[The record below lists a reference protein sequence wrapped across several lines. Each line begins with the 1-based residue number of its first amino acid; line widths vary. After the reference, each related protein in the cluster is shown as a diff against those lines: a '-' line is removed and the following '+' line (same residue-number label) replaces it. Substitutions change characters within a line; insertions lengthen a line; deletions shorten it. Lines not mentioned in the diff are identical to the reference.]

1 LRIGVLTGGGDCA
14 GLNAAIL
21 GVAKRA
27 WSLQDEVYGIGRG
40 WAGLMGEGEVY
51 PLGKDDIRGIITQSG
66 TILRTSR
73 TNPAKIEGGY
83 DQALATLKR
92 NGIGGLV
99 AIGGDDTLGV
109 SAKLAE
115 RGFNVVGV
123 PKTIDNDLPS
133 TDFCIGFDTAANVV
147 ALEIDRLQATAR
159 SHGRILV
166 VEVMGRE
173 AGWLSI
179 VGGTAAGA
187 DFIAIPEVPVHID
200 ELAAQAEWCGKTQ
213 GFGVMAIAEG
223 AEIDGMEGPSDE
235 PGAVDAFGHVRLAH
249 RDLAQRVA
257 DEIERR
263 TGIETRSVV
272 LGHVQRGG
280 TPTIHDRYVSMLLGS
295 AAVDYLHG
303 GLGGNMA
310 AYRAEEIVP
319 VPLAEVAGKVRLV
332 TPEIYEMVSRFFGG
346 APKS

>member
-1 LRIGVLTGGGDCA
+1 
-14 GLNAAIL
+14 
-21 GVAKRA
+21 
-27 WSLQDEVYGIGRG
+27 
-40 WAGLMGEGEVY
+40 M
-51 PLGKDDIRGIITQSG
+51 
-66 TILRTSR
+66 
-73 TNPAKIEGGY
+73 
-83 DQALATLKR
+83 
-92 NGIGGLV
+92 
-99 AIGGDDTLGV
+99 
-109 SAKLAE
+109 
-115 RGFNVVGV
+115 VGV

-133 TDFCIGFDTAANVV
+133 TDFCIGFDTAANIV
-147 ALEIDRLQATAR
+147 AEEIDRLQTTAR

-179 VGGTAAGA
+179 VGGTAGGA

-200 ELAAQAEWCGKTQ
+200 ELVAQAERCRKTQ

-223 AEIDGMEGPSDE
+223 AEIGGMEGPTDE

-280 TPTIHDRYVSMLLGS
+280 TPTIHDRYVSMLLGA
-295 AAVDYLHG
+295 AAVEYLHG
-303 GLGGNMA
+303 GLSGNMT
-310 AYRAEEIVP
+310 AYKGQEIVP
-319 VPLAEVAGKVRLV
+319 VPLAEVAGKNSLV
-332 TPEIYEMVSRFFGG
+332 TPEIYATVKQFFGTM
-346 APKS
+346 PTS

>member
-1 LRIGVLTGGGDCA
+1 MRIGVLTGGGDCS

-21 GVAKRA
+21 GVAQRA

-40 WAGLMGEGEVY
+40 WAGLMGEGEVF
-51 PLGKDDIRGIITQSG
+51 PLAKEDVVGIITQSG
-66 TILRTSR
+66 TILGTSR
-73 TNPAKIEGGY
+73 TNPAKIEGGF

-92 NGIGGLV
+92 NGIEGLV

-115 RGFNVVGV
+115 RGFNVV
-123 PKTIDNDLPS
+123 
-133 TDFCIGFDTAANVV
+133 AE
-147 ALEIDRLQATAR
+147 EIYRLQTTAR

-179 VGGTAAGA
+179 VGGTAGGA

-200 ELAAQAEWCGKTQ
+200 ELVAQAEQCGKTQ
-213 GFGVMAIAEG
+213 GFAVMAIAEG
-223 AEIDGMEGPSDE
+223 AEIGGMAGPTDE
-235 PGAVDAFGHVRLAH
+235 PGSVDAFGHVRLAD
-249 RDLAQRVA
+249 RGVAQRVA

-263 TGIETRSVV
+263 TGIETRVTV

-280 TPTIHDRYVSMLLGS
+280 TPTIRDRYVSMLMGA
-295 AAVDYLHG
+295 AAVDYLHR
-303 GLGGNMA
+303 GLGGNMT
-310 AYRAEEIVP
+310 AYKGQEIVP
-319 VPLAEVAGKVRLV
+319 VPLAEVAGKNSLV
-332 TPEIYEMVSRFFGG
+332 TPEIYATVRQFFGTVP
-346 APKS
+346 AS

>member
-27 WSLQDEVYGIGRG
+27 WSLQDEVYGIGKG

-51 PLGKDDIRGIITQSG
+51 PLGKEDVVGIITESG

-73 TNPAKIEGGY
+73 TNPAKIEGGF

-92 NGIGGLV
+92 NSIGGLV

-109 SAKLAE
+109 SAKLHE
-115 RGFNVVGV
+115 RGFDVVGV

-147 ALEIDRLQATAR
+147 AEEIYRLQTTAR

-179 VGGTAAGA
+179 VGGTAGGA

-200 ELAAQAEWCGKTQ
+200 ELVACAGQCGKTQ

-223 AEIDGMEGPSDE
+223 AEVDGLESPTDE
-235 PGAVDAFGHVRLAH
+235 QGTVDAFGHVRLAD
-249 RDLAQRVA
+249 RGVAQQVA
-257 DEIERR
+257 EEIERR
-263 TGIETRSVV
+263 TGIETRFAV

-280 TPTIHDRYVSMLLGS
+280 TPTVHDRYVSMLLGG
-295 AAVDYLHG
+295 AAVDYLHR
-303 GLGGNMA
+303 GLGGNMT
-310 AYRAEEIVP
+310 AYKGQEIVP
-319 VPLAEVAGKVRLV
+319 VPLAEVAGKNSLV
-332 TPEIYEMVSRFFGG
+332 TPEIYETVSRYFRTTP
-346 APKS
+346 AS